1 MPPGRAK
8 ALLIVQVIIIS
19 TSKTLDLRRGWLR
32 VGRVLSWGGGE
43 ERKVPAWDPEVPQGK
58 EACGQEV
65 VLRLGSRPRP
75 CQLRPHPHKARPPGR
90 CPADPSG

>member
-43 ERKVPAWDPEVPQGK
+43 ERKVPAWDPRSPPREGSLRAGGGSQAGKQAPPLPTEATPTQGQ
-58 EACGQEV
+58 A
-65 VLRLGSRPRP
+65 PRP
-75 CQLRPHPHKARPPGR
+75 L
-90 CPADPSG
+90 PS